1 LLESLIAISDINVLT
16 EEPVNINTS
25 RFGNLEV
32 NKNEIITFSEGLLGF
47 EHLKK
52 FIVVDPGDQTLV
64 LWLQSTEDEST
75 AFPIIEPKIFMPDYQ
90 IKLLP
95 AELNSLKL
103 ENLNDATVYSILTI
117 PSDVTKMSA
126 NLKAPVII
134 NNKSKY
140 SRQIVLQDSKLEV
153 TFPMYLDLKKHIMNF
168 SSTSTPRTLVT
179 GELSS
184 ESTESQNTETSN
196 RAPLNE
202 L

>member
-1 LLESLIAISDINVLT
+1 
-16 EEPVNINTS
+16 VNINTS

>member
-1 LLESLIAISDINVLT
+1 M
-16 EEPVNINTS
+16 NINTS

-52 FIVVDPGDQTLV
+52 FIVVDPGDQTLI

-90 IKLLP
+90 VKLLP

-117 PSDVTKMSA
+117 PSDVTNMSA
-126 NLKAPVII
+126 NLKAPIII
-134 NNKSKY
+134 NNNSKQ

-153 TFPMYLDLKKHIMNF
+153 AFPMYLELKKHIINF
-168 SSTSTPRTLVT
+168 SSATTPRTHVT
-179 GELSS
+179 
-184 ESTESQNTETSN
+184 TETNAEVSETTSLDSSSN